1 MTQVFA
7 DTHFFI
13 ALVNP
18 SDPAHA
24 IARKQR
30 EQKGRTL
37 VTTTWVI
44 AEFGNAMSRGGSR
57 ALFLAM
63 LDALSAAK
71 NTVVLNP
78 TRSVIDSAVD
88 LFRERP
94 DKDWS
99 LTDCVSFV
107 VMQRRGIRDALTGD
121 RHFDQAGFHALLG
134 Q

>member
-1 MTQVFA
+1 MTRVFA

-18 SDPAHA
+18 SDPAHPL
-24 IARKQR
+24 ARKQR
-30 EQKGRTL
+30 EQNGRTL
-37 VTTTWVI
+37 VTTTWVL
-44 AEFGNAMSRGGSR
+44 AEFGNSMSRGASR

-63 LDALSAAK
+63 FEALSTAK
-71 NTVVLNP
+71 NTEIVNP
-78 TRSVIDSAVD
+78 TQPVIRSAVD

-107 VMQRRGIRDALTGD
+107 VMRKRGIRDALTGD
-121 RHFDQAGFHALLG
+121 RHFDQAGFHSLLSP
-134 Q
+134 